1 MLVVY
6 ITLHYITVGEEDAVL
21 VVYITLHYIPFHSI
35 TVGEEDAVLG
45 ELLEDE
51 VGQQLVG
58 RVLEDPRVE
67 VAPQQLAE
75 GSRGRGAA
83 RR

>member
-1 MLVVY
+1 MPCLYITLTY
-6 ITLHYITVGEEDAVL
+6 ITLHY
-21 VVYITLHYIPFHSI
+21 I

-67 VAPQQLAE
+67 VAPQQLADGGGE
-75 GSRGRGAA
+75 GPTSSSL
-83 RR
+83 